1 MLVSLPDMDAAK
13 LWMIEHQL
21 GQRNLSDDQK
31 YYWIGKH
38 NELQKKLV
46 GRPNG
51 NGIKVTP
58 FQRTREEVAAQHKVS
73 EATVS
78 RATQFARAMDTI
90 ADKIGDEARTEIL
103 DGEIAHLQ
111 ADEFGHSVPP
121 GFVRQR
127 EYYFRPELHAVILVR
142 TDSGSLLRNHAEFA
156 SRARSLVNLFSG
168 DG

>member
-1 MLVSLPDMDAAK
+1 MAA
-13 LWMIEHQL
+13 LIEHQL
-21 GQRNLSDDQK
+21 GQRNFNDDQK

-78 RATQFARAMDTI
+78 RATQFTRAMDTI

-103 DGEIAHLQ
+103 DGDLKLT
-111 ADEFGHSVPP
+111 
-121 GFVRQR
+121 RQ
-127 EYYFRPELHAVILVR
+127 EVQKLVGRPNGKLCHNKRHEER
-142 TDSGSLLRNHAEFA
+142 TTTACAPRMA
-156 SRARSLVNLFSG
+156 
-168 DG
+168 